1 MAAVEF
7 VYERSCPHV
16 RDARA
21 RLIEAFRAAGLRP
34 SWTEWEINEP
44 ATPERVRP
52 LGSPTILVDG
62 KDVSGLPLE
71 EVSSCCRIYALE
83 GHERG
88 GRVRVY
94 GTRAWAVL
102 RLMAFGVSRGRR
114 AVLRVRRRQ
123 QRRRQ
128 HAVAVAGARVPGR
141 RLLRKFVRL
150 LR

>member
-88 GRVRVY
+88 VPPLDQIVAAL
-94 GTRAWAVL
+94 TRDAEPEATDEAPVAAAATADAGQGAAPRRGWWQ
-102 RLMAFGVSRGRR
+102 RTFG
-114 AVLRVRRRQ
+114 A
-123 QRRRQ
+123 
-128 HAVAVAGARVPGR
+128 
-141 RLLRKFVRL
+141 
-150 LR
+150 